1 MLYVRKERAA
11 MRRREAVMAMAA
23 ALGGMRE
30 RAAAA
35 AGGRPNIKWCVSS
48 FLWTSTQWADEGT
61 LPYTEMLDVI
71 RDTGFN
77 GFRLTGWPGVL
88 GRIGMDLTQL
98 ERELSKRDLQIATIS
113 FGGAADDPT
122 KHAEIEKSAREACQ
136 FLKRFGA
143 TEMVTFSPRRVNK
156 VLVREHIRR
165 ACLFYNHLGDVCGEY
180 GIRTGLHNHSQGQ
193 LIETQDE
200 IELLLKLTDPKK
212 FHWCPDTV
220 HLYMANCD
228 IIGLFQKHAG
238 RLIFFDLVDA
248 KYEYQTREMR
258 MPNGKV
264 EPPGSQNGT
273 FMLGNRDFGDGEVD
287 LQGIMRI
294 LKKSSYKGWINID
307 HHYSRVS
314 PRSSFERCMKY
325 IREKL
330 DPIYS

>member
-1 MLYVRKERAA
+1 MK
-11 MRRREAVMAMAA
+11 RREALAAMAA
-23 ALGGMRE
+23 YLGPLRQGAEALYG
-30 RAAAA
+30 A
-35 AGGRPNIKWCVSS
+35 GRPNIKWCVSS
-48 FLWTSTQWADEGT
+48 FLWTSTQWADSGT

-71 RDTGFN
+71 RDTGFD

-88 GRIGMDLTQL
+88 NRIGMDLPQL
-98 ERELSKRDLQIATIS
+98 EKELSKRNLRIATLS
-113 FGGAADDPT
+113 FGGAADDPS
-122 KHAEIEKSAREACQ
+122 KHADVEKQARAACE

-156 VLVREHIRR
+156 VLVREHIRI
-165 ACLFYNHLGDVCGEY
+165 ACQFYNRLGDVCAEY
-180 GIRTGLHNHSQGQ
+180 GVRTGLHNHSQGQ

-228 IIGLFQKHAG
+228 ILGLFKKYAN

-248 KYEYQTREMR
+248 KYEYQKDEMR
-258 MPNGKV
+258 LPNGKI
-264 EPPGSQNGT
+264 EKPGSQNGT
-273 FMLGNRDFGDGEVD
+273 FMLGNRDYGDGEVD
-287 LQGIMRI
+287 LQGIMRT
-294 LKKSSYKGWINID
+294 LKQVKYKGWINID

-314 PRSSFERCMKY
+314 PRDSFERCMKY

-330 DPIYS
+330 DPIHM